1 MPDVLFHQV
10 VVFLERQTQSMNES
24 HTFYSLTDSFI
35 CFANITSASLHV
47 FLFVLFFV
55 EEYSQ
60 ALYNKK
66 LHRCEK

>member
-47 FLFVLFFV
+47 FFLYIYFFDFFV
-55 EEYSQ
+55 FFVF
-60 ALYNKK
+60 LFLPRNIN
-66 LHRCEK
+66 